1 MRIVADSGILGL
13 DDFNLEGAELVL
25 VPGREITNDKLLNA
39 DALLVRSITRVDKAL
54 IDGTAVGFVGT
65 ATSGRNHLDEHYLN
79 SRGIVVADSKGAN
92 ASAVVDYVFA
102 VLAYCVGKGLLD
114 SGFQRRV
121 RIGIVGLGCVG
132 ELLNKR
138 LRVAGFSTLCC
149 DPPLAS
155 YEDTERTRGFVQLD
169 EVMRCEVVCIHVP
182 YNERGEHATRHLIG
196 SRELGLL
203 PPGALL
209 INACRGGVVD
219 EAALAAFVSKN
230 PRFSYCSDVWQEE
243 PAVAPEII
251 SAARLATPHIAGYSR
266 QAKSAATAML
276 LSALDRHSSLVKTE
290 DKAVNSRFALGLQSV
305 NSASESRRLHE
316 FDTALSC
323 WQIIERLFPLESLD
337 GAFRNLA
344 MRGLTPYLFDS
355 LRKELLQ
362 RQEFSSYSVCLK
374 HAVDDSEKMLL
385 AAVGIQVIRSD
396 SCLAP

>member
-13 DDFNLEGAELVL
+13 DALNLEGADLVL
-25 VPGREITNDKLLNA
+25 LPGREITNDKLLNA

-54 IDGTAVGFVGT
+54 IDGTAVRFVGT

-79 SRGIVVADSKGAN
+79 SRGIVIADSKGAN

-102 VLAYCVGKGLLD
+102 ALAYCVGKGVLD
-114 SGFQRRV
+114 AEFQRRV
-121 RIGIVGLGCVG
+121 RIGIVGLGSIG
-132 ELLNKR
+132 GLLNKR
-138 LRVAGFSTLCC
+138 LINAGFTTLCC

-155 YEDTERTRGFVQLD
+155 YENTEKTRSFVQLD

-182 YNERGEHATRHLIG
+182 YYERGEYATRHLIG

-230 PRFSYCSDVWQEE
+230 DGFSYCSDVWQDE
-243 PAVAPEII
+243 PIVATEVI

-266 QAKSAATAML
+266 QAKNAATAML
-276 LSALDRHSSLVKTE
+276 LTALEEYSSHVKTGT
-290 DKAVNSRFALGLQSV
+290 KAGKIRFSLGLISP
-305 NSASESRRLHE
+305 NFASDSRRVHE
-316 FDTALSC
+316 FDTALSG
-323 WQIIERLFPLESLD
+323 WQIIERLFTLHSLD
-337 GAFRNLA
+337 GAFRNA
-344 MRGLTPYLFDS
+344 AAGGLTPYLFDS

-362 RQEFSSYSVCLK
+362 RQEFNNYSVCLK
-374 HAVDDSEKMLL
+374 HDVDDSDKLLL
-385 AAVGIQVIRSD
+385 AAVGIEVIRSD
-396 SCLAP
+396 SCRAL